1 VELGSV
7 QPIIVESGDG
17 DVVQPIEQVN
27 ADQGEQEIATK
38 SLCLSNIQGQPVGCI
53 KPLIIKDVSGKV
65 VGFAKLPIV
74 NDDDGR
80 ISGIARPI
88 VVVDKDGNVEGTTA
102 PTITFENGKPMQ
114 SVVIFGEKEEVA
126 IPMTSVQTEVA
137 HSAEVELP
145 NVIVANAFHEKDKYL
160 VVEASPETSG
170 VVSERTQPEPEQT
183 PAPQPTMQ
191 AQPTVEQKVIDGESA
206 YNQPSEKVDNDDIEV
221 VQKVD
226 QLTREV
232 TIIRYNKSFTAKLI
246 QSSDE
251 VKSWYGKLKNE
262 VMSYDRVW
270 NRVWWSHDN
279 INIGKERVAKF
290 VIEDGVLYMHFALNP
305 DEYKRKFH
313 VTRTEKTRYDNVPCV
328 MCIDSDEAVDEA
340 TRLFAI
346 FAKKLGIVR
355 GETKRDN
362 YYLPYETTDELLEKK
377 LMREIYRETVKKDIQ
392 TA

>member
-1 VELGSV
+1 LEDKKMTDDTLVWVVIALFITLELELVAIGGYWLYRNVKRKQAKTERKSAAKTYSFAPLFLAGFFASKGFQIFAIIFLTLAIIGVALYNCYYFYKKRRLHQAKNQPQTQVGVEQDLSIQADAQRPLAIKLPVCQLSISDKQPAESALTAENLQSGSVKAIDIMSFDGEVTGSIYPVVVADANGVELGSV

-170 VVSERTQPEPEQT
+170 VVSDEKLLLMPHK
-183 PAPQPTMQ
+183 PTSGH
-191 AQPTVEQKVIDGESA
+191 PLV
-206 YNQPSEKVDNDDIEV
+206 
-221 VQKVD
+221 
-226 QLTREV
+226 
-232 TIIRYNKSFTAKLI
+232 
-246 QSSDE
+246 
-251 VKSWYGKLKNE
+251 GKDL
-262 VMSYDRVW
+262 S
-270 NRVWWSHDN
+270 
-279 INIGKERVAKF
+279 
-290 VIEDGVLYMHFALNP
+290 L
-305 DEYKRKFH
+305 
-313 VTRTEKTRYDNVPCV
+313 
-328 MCIDSDEAVDEA
+328 
-340 TRLFAI
+340 
-346 FAKKLGIVR
+346 
-355 GETKRDN
+355 
-362 YYLPYETTDELLEKK
+362 
-377 LMREIYRETVKKDIQ
+377 
-392 TA
+392 